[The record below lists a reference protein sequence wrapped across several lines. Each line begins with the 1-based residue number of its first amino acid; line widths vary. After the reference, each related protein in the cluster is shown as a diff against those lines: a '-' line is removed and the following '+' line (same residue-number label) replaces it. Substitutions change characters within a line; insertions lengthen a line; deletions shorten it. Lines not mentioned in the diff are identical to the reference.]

1 MGIVRCLPHR
11 HQNLLLG
18 SSVPGPFVL
27 QLCSVSARFSWCLAS
42 VLLLCRFFLNP
53 LNLVMFFS
61 DSYIV
66 RVKAVVMTRDESSG
80 GWLALDGCLSRVGVC
95 RLLHSELQ
103 GRNSFLIHGERLTD
117 RQVGS
122 THRYRSHRNTVGSVL
137 VILEC
142 FLKKDLVYTKATP
155 TFHHWKVDNRKCG
168 LTFQCSSDA
177 RAFDRGVR
185 RALEDLAEGMK
196 GMSGLGTSGSKL
208 WSLQFYVVLLAPSGN
223 SYPCQHY
230 TPCSFLHG
238 GHQPSSATRT
248 FQIKVLVSQI
258 RSLFTSSR
266 KEPQAAGLSFPSC
279 LQDWSLLR
287 ELEEV
292 RLFPEKGFLDRA
304 RLEAM
309 HIFPRHANFPL
320 EEEEIVR
327 ISPRGRTWLT
337 GYEDYRHANSTRDKL
352 TQPHNPDTCMHFT
365 KSEPPKHD
373 YTYPY
378 PLSCGVQRGYDS
390 KPGCLE
396 MGSGRRAVVTLQPR
410 PPQSKAK
417 SRMEDGE
424 RFRCVYCQDMFNRED
439 NGRGQ
444 CQEAPDPIQTCI
456 RRVSFMWCADS
467 LLYHCMSDPE
477 GDYSDPCSCDTSD
490 ERFCLRWT
498 ALISLSLV
506 APCMCCY
513 APLRACHRC
522 GVACHC
528 CGGKHRAVG

>member
-1 MGIVRCLPHR
+1 M
-11 HQNLLLG
+11 
-18 SSVPGPFVL
+18 
-27 QLCSVSARFSWCLAS
+27 SAELR
-42 VLLLCRFFLNP
+42 P
-53 LNLVMFFS
+53 DD

-66 RVKAVVMTRDESSG
+66 RVRAVVMTRDESSG
-80 GWLALDGCLSRVGVC
+80 GWLAQDGCLSRVGVC
-95 RLLHSELQ
+95 RLLSNQLQ
-103 GRNSFLIHGERLTD
+103 GRTSFLIHGERLKD
-117 RQVGS
+117 RQ
-122 THRYRSHRNTVGSVL
+122 

-185 RALEDLAEGMK
+185 RALEDLAEA
-196 GMSGLGTSGSKL
+196 STSCSTHHRPL
-208 WSLQFYVVLLAPSGN
+208 HLLLFSHYLCFITATDSSSNSSQRREPSMHVLAPAHFCEPRRHHCILGHFYEHHRPSD
-223 SYPCQHY
+223 HY
-230 TPCSFLHG
+230 
-238 GHQPSSATRT
+238 
-248 FQIKVLVSQI
+248 
-258 RSLFTSSR
+258 
-266 KEPQAAGLSFPSC
+266 
-279 LQDWSLLR
+279 
-287 ELEEV
+287 
-292 RLFPEKGFLDRA
+292 FLDPS
-304 RLEAM
+304 LPSWFMESQTS
-309 HIFPRHANFPL
+309 FCSL
-320 EEEEIVR
+320 SQEDIVR
-327 ISPRGRTWLT
+327 ISPRERTWLT

-352 TQPHNPDTCMHFT
+352 MQPHNPDTCVHFA
-365 KSEPPKHD
+365 KNDAPKHD
-373 YTYPY
+373 YAYPY

-396 MGSGRRAVVTLQPR
+396 TAGGRRAVVTLQPR
-410 PPQSKAK
+410 PPASKGK
-417 SRMEDGE
+417 SRTEDEE
-424 RFRCVYCQDMFNRED
+424 RLRCVYCQDTFNHED
-439 NGRGQ
+439 NGRGR

-498 ALISLSLV
+498 ALVGLSLV

-528 CGGKHRAVG
+528 CGGKHRAAG

>member
-1 MGIVRCLPHR
+1 MSDPAEIRHSTCLC
-11 HQNLLLG
+11 
-18 SSVPGPFVL
+18 SSVRG
-27 QLCSVSARFSWCLAS
+27 
-42 VLLLCRFFLNP
+42 
-53 LNLVMFFS
+53 
-61 DSYIV
+61 
-66 RVKAVVMTRDESSG
+66 K
-80 GWLALDGCLSRVGVC
+80 SR
-95 RLLHSELQ
+95 R
-103 GRNSFLIHGERLTD
+103 
-117 RQVGS
+117 
-122 THRYRSHRNTVGSVL
+122 
-137 VILEC
+137 
-142 FLKKDLVYTKATP
+142 
-155 TFHHWKVDNRKCG
+155 
-168 LTFQCSSDA
+168 
-177 RAFDRGVR
+177 
-185 RALEDLAEGMK
+185 
-196 GMSGLGTSGSKL
+196 
-208 WSLQFYVVLLAPSGN
+208 
-223 SYPCQHY
+223 
-230 TPCSFLHG
+230 
-238 GHQPSSATRT
+238 
-248 FQIKVLVSQI
+248 
-258 RSLFTSSR
+258 
-266 KEPQAAGLSFPSC
+266 
-279 LQDWSLLR
+279 LQDWSLLH
-287 ELEEV
+287 EPEEV
-292 RLFPEKGFLDRA
+292 RLFAEKGFLDRA
-304 RLEAM
+304 RLETATDSSSNSSQRREPTM
-309 HIFPRHANFPL
+309 HALAPAHFYEPRRHHCILGHFYEHPRPSDHYFLDPAVQIFPRHANFPL

-352 TQPHNPDTCMHFT
+352 TQPHDPDTCVHFT

-396 MGSGRRAVVTLQPR
+396 MNNGRRAVVTLQPR

-417 SRMEDGE
+417 CRMEDGE

>member
-1 MGIVRCLPHR
+1 MSEDPRPDD
-11 HQNLLLG
+11 
-18 SSVPGPFVL
+18 
-27 QLCSVSARFSWCLAS
+27 
-42 VLLLCRFFLNP
+42 
-53 LNLVMFFS
+53 

-66 RVKAVVMTRDESSG
+66 RVKAMVMTWDESSG

-95 RLLHSELQ
+95 RLRPGELQ
-103 GRNSFLIHGERLTD
+103 GRNSFLIHGERLKD
-117 RQVGS
+117 RQ
-122 THRYRSHRNTVGSVL
+122 

-155 TFHHWKVDNRKCG
+155 TFHHWKVDNKKCG

-185 RALEDLAEGMK
+185 RALEDLAEG
-196 GMSGLGTSGSKL
+196 STTSSSTLQNEAELGDDDVFTTATDSS
-208 WSLQFYVVLLAPSGN
+208 SNSSQRREPAMLAPAHFCEPRRHHCILGHLYEHHRPSD
-223 SYPCQHY
+223 HY
-230 TPCSFLHG
+230 
-238 GHQPSSATRT
+238 
-248 FQIKVLVSQI
+248 
-258 RSLFTSSR
+258 
-266 KEPQAAGLSFPSC
+266 
-279 LQDWSLLR
+279 
-287 ELEEV
+287 
-292 RLFPEKGFLDRA
+292 FLDPA
-304 RLEAM
+304 V
-309 HIFPRHANFPL
+309 HIFPHHPNFPL

-327 ISPRGRTWLT
+327 ISRQERTWFT

-352 TQPHNPDTCMHFT
+352 TQPHNPDTCVHFT

-378 PLSCGVQRGYDS
+378 PLSCSVQRGYDG
-390 KPGCLE
+390 KLGRLE
-396 MGSGRRAVVTLQPR
+396 MGGSRRAVVTLQPR
-410 PPQSKAK
+410 PPQSKGK
-417 SRMEDGE
+417 CRMEDGE
-424 RFRCVYCQDMFNRED
+424 RLRCVYCQDMFNHED

-456 RRVSFMWCADS
+456 RRVSFMWCADT

-498 ALISLSLV
+498 ALVGLSLV

-522 GVACHC
+522 GVACRC
-528 CGGKHRAVG
+528 CGGKHRAAG

>member
-1 MGIVRCLPHR
+1 M
-11 HQNLLLG
+11 
-18 SSVPGPFVL
+18 
-27 QLCSVSARFSWCLAS
+27 
-42 VLLLCRFFLNP
+42 
-53 LNLVMFFS
+53 
-61 DSYIV
+61 V

-80 GWLALDGCLSRVGVC
+80 GWLAQDGCLSRVGVC
-95 RLLHSELQ
+95 RLLPNELQ
-103 GRNSFLIHGERLTD
+103 GRNRFLIHGERLKD
-117 RQVGS
+117 RQ
-122 THRYRSHRNTVGSVL
+122 

-155 TFHHWKVDNRKCG
+155 TFHHWKVDNKKCG

-185 RALEDLAEGMK
+185 RALEDLAEG
-196 GMSGLGTSGSKL
+196 LQQREGTRRVQRL
-208 WSLQFYVVLLAPSGN
+208 VVG
-223 SYPCQHY
+223 
-230 TPCSFLHG
+230 
-238 GHQPSSATRT
+238 R
-248 FQIKVLVSQI
+248 
-258 RSLFTSSR
+258 
-266 KEPQAAGLSFPSC
+266 GLSN
-279 LQDWSLLR
+279 
-287 ELEEV
+287 
-292 RLFPEKGFLDRA
+292 GRA
-304 RLEAM
+304 RLQTYQCSGPEFLPILFLRAGRQSLHWTSSLPNTAYNLVGLTIVM
-309 HIFPRHANFPL
+309 TNCWLYSALGQAVFLLQTICIVSSPPFLLQTATDSSSNSSQRREPTMHVLAPANFCEPRRHHCILGHFYEHHRPSDHYFLDPAVHIFPRHANFPL

-327 ISPRGRTWLT
+327 ISPHERTWLT

-352 TQPHNPDTCMHFT
+352 MQPHIPDTCVHFT
-365 KSEPPKHD
+365 KSEPPKHN

-396 MGSGRRAVVTLQPR
+396 MGGGRRAVVTLQPR
-410 PPQSKAK
+410 PPQSKGK
-417 SRMEDGE
+417 CRMEDGE
-424 RFRCVYCQDMFNRED
+424 RFRCVYCQDMFNREE

-498 ALISLSLV
+498 ALIGLSLV

-522 GVACHC
+522 GVACRC
-528 CGGKHRAVG
+528 CGGKHRAVGRSFWTSRWRSHDFLVNTRTHSPL